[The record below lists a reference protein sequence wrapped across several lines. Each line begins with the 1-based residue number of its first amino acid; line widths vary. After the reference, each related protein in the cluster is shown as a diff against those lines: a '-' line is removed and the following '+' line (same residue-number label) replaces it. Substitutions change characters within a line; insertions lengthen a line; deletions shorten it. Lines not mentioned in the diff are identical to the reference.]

1 MSGLRLSISPRHS
14 TTMLQRSDAAQTRKY
29 SDSAHSTATQELK
42 RRIVLVLNKCDL
54 VEDAVAEAWAAYFT
68 RKFPLMLVVSFR
80 SFEATTSKKVHR
92 RPLRLAIGMDQVLA
106 VWRTLGFPGADE
118 WERMLAERSAEEQER
133 GARTERRGR
142 TMQDGEELGAAEAEA
157 EANDTESPDVVS
169 AGTGPSA
176 AALPVTTI
184 GLIGQPNVGKSTVL
198 NALMGR
204 KVGLLARMLTRCDIV
219 VVIFE
224 VSCL

>member
-1 MSGLRLSISPRHS
+1 
-14 TTMLQRSDAAQTRKY
+14 MLQRSDAAQTRKY

-80 SFEATTSKKVHR
+80 NFEATTSKKVHR

-224 VSCL
+224 VGRL